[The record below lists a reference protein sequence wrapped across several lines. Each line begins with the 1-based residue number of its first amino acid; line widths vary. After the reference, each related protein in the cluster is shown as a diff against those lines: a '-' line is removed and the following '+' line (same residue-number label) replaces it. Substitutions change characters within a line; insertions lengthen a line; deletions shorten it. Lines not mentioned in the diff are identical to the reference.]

1 MSAFA
6 VGTDTIAEQECP
18 MGFTSAGRIRDP
30 DQYLWRGVQTIEHR
44 TRATGFPGRP
54 AEMCAFKPAI
64 FSEAIQA

>member
-1 MSAFA
+1 
-6 VGTDTIAEQECP
+6 